1 VQSMEILS
9 PSYSSSLVF
18 DNSKSS
24 QAENINSTNITFTIN
39 GKTPDYVVYKTAYAT
54 GKVTAETPVYNL
66 RQFYKTLLS
75 MTIGGDARVGDHFP
89 LSEEEMAA
97 LRALDD
103 SKCQL
108 IISIDAEDYAKT
120 TNPSYFPQN
129 NKKQMV
135 FRFYRYSEGR
145 SYMTIN
151 GEGEFFVEA
160 SFVEK
165 MLADAKRLE
174 DGILIDSTAKN

>member
-1 VQSMEILS
+1 MKKWMAILLAILILGLS
-9 PSYSSSLVF
+9 GC
-18 DNSKSS
+18 KSS
-24 QAENINSTNITFTIN
+24 GVAEEPEKEEDTQPRI
-39 GKTPDYVVYKTAYAT
+39 
-54 GKVTAETPVYNL
+54 EE
-66 RQFYKTLLS
+66 
-75 MTIGGDARVGDHFP
+75 
-89 LSEEEMAA
+89 LSEEEMAE

-108 IISIDAEDYAKT
+108 IISIDSEDYAKI
-120 TNPSYFPQN
+120 TNPTYFPQN

-151 GEGEFFVEA
+151 GEGEFFVDA